1 MNPSWE
7 AAARSGDLQRLK
19 QLHAQ
24 GASLD
29 QLDRYGQTALM
40 LAAARGH
47 AEVARWLAECGAN
60 LNHTAKHGLSALMLA
75 VLRGHVD
82 ATRALLA
89 AGADQTLRSTGAPGF
104 DGKTALDLARD
115 NGDPQLVELLRMT
128 SGEGRG

>member
-1 MNPSWE
+1 MNPLWE

-19 QLHAQ
+19 ELRAH
-24 GASLD
+24 GAPLD

-60 LNHTAKHGLSALMLA
+60 LNHTAKYGLSALMLA

-82 ATRALLA
+82 VARALLA
-89 AGADQTLRSTGAPGF
+89 LGADQTLRCAGSPGF

-115 NGDPQLVELLRMT
+115 NSHPQLVELLNIT
-128 SGEGRG
+128 SGEDHG